1 MSFSEKNSMN
11 LLKLN
16 ISYEPKTT
24 DGGII
29 VSNYGEILSE
39 IYIDECSS
47 HNQNEPFYFKNEGNI
62 ITSIDNK
69 IQFENGINMKDIYPT
84 IYNIK
89 FNVKV
94 IAVYYTKKPIFIN
107 EFISYN

>member
-1 MSFSEKNSMN
+1 MTSSEENTLN

-16 ISYEPKTT
+16 ISYEPKTP

-29 VSNYGEILSE
+29 VGRYGEILSE
-39 IYIDECSS
+39 IYIDECNSD
-47 HNQNEPFYFKNEGNI
+47 NQNEPFYLKMGDNI

-69 IQFENGINMKDIYPT
+69 IKLEKGINIGETYPI

-89 FNVKV
+89 FKSTV
-94 IAVYYTKKPIFIN
+94 IAVYYTERPVFTT